1 MGLAF
6 CLHHD
11 TKAGFPGNIRTWSA
25 RKPPAALSK
34 DVFLPVPWSHLRRLA
49 LRTPPA
55 ADAAVMLS
63 PIPSSALLHQGCCE
77 RVPPAGRPKAQ
88 KRRSHCPGCWKPTA
102 GRRGPRPAPPESRR
116 PLWLCVPRVA
126 SSLRVSCPV
135 ATSPLSI
142 RTTAVW
148 GGGWST
154 RPRERRCKDPGSK
167 RGPLGHCRSGCSV
180 SFSGETQLSPELS
193 AHLL

>member
-11 TKAGFPGNIRTWSA
+11 TKAGFPGNIRTWSS

-34 DVFLPVPWSHLRRLA
+34 DMFLPVPWSHLRRLA

-63 PIPSSALLHQGCCE
+63 PVPSSALLHQGCCE

-88 KRRSHCPGCWKPTA
+88 KLGLTA
-102 GRRGPRPAPPESRR
+102 LILEAHSRAPRPQAGS
-116 PLWLCVPRVA
+116 A
-126 SSLRVSCPV
+126 
-135 ATSPLSI
+135 
-142 RTTAVW
+142 
-148 GGGWST
+148 
-154 RPRERRCKDPGSK
+154 RERTAALALCPPRFVLSMRFLPCGHISPFYKDYSRMG
-167 RGPLGHCRSGCSV
+167 LGLDH
-180 SFSGETQLSPELS
+180 TPM
-193 AHLL
+193 